1 MKKTKNTFF
10 LLILLTGLLLFLHAC
25 SIPEVARKEANARLP
40 ANFTNTL
47 TDTLNSAHV
56 NWKDFFEDPF
66 LTNLIDSALLNNQ
79 EINILAQRISR
90 AKNEIQARKGEYL
103 PFVHAGAGADVE
115 KVGRFTR
122 NGAVERNLEIEEGR
136 EFPEPL
142 GNLQFGLSASW
153 ELDVWKKLRKAKQA
167 AALEYLASVEGK
179 NFLITNLVAE
189 IADSYYELLAL
200 DNQLE
205 TLERNIRIQQDALE
219 VVKNLQQAARTNS
232 LAVKRFEAEVQ
243 KNQSEIYKLKQN
255 IIETENRINFLAGR
269 TPRPI
274 ARNAEDFL
282 EREPKVVQAGIP
294 SQLLENRPDI
304 RKAELELMASRLNV
318 QVAKANFFPSFGIKA
333 GLGYQAFNPKF
344 LLNTPESVLFSLA
357 GDALAPVVNRN
368 AIIAEYKNAG
378 AHQIQAVYEFEQTIL
393 NAYREVMNQLSKA
406 ENLAQNIQL
415 KQKQVEAL
423 TESIEIAIQLFQ
435 SARADYMEVLL
446 TQRDALEA
454 KMELI
459 ETQKE
464 QMGAMVHLYRALG
477 GGWK

>member
-1 MKKTKNTFF
+1 MKKNKF
-10 LLILLTGLLLFLHAC
+10 LLMIALAGLLLFLQSC
-25 SIPEVARKEANARLP
+25 SIPELARKDPQTSLP
-40 ANFTNTL
+40 GTFTNAL
-47 TDTLNSAHV
+47 PDTLSSARV
-56 NWKDFFEDPF
+56 NWEDFFEDPF
-66 LTNLIDSALLNNQ
+66 LTKLIDSALINNQ

-90 AKNEIQARKGEYL
+90 AKNEILARKGEYL
-103 PFVHAGAGADVE
+103 PFVHAGAGADME

-122 NGAVERNLEIEEGR
+122 NGAVEKNLEIEEGR

-153 ELDVWKKLRKAKQA
+153 ELDVWKKLRKTKQA

-219 VVKNLQQAARTNS
+219 VVKSLQQAARTNQ

-243 KNQSEIYKLKQN
+243 KNRSEIYNLKQL

-274 ARNAEDFL
+274 ARNASSFL
-282 EREPKVVQAGIP
+282 DLEPKVVKIGIP

-304 RKAELELMASRLNV
+304 RKAELELMASQMNV
-318 QVAKANFFPSFGIKA
+318 QVARANFLPSFGIRA

-344 LLNTPESVLFSLA
+344 LLNTPESMLFSLA
-357 GDALAPVVNRN
+357 GDALAPLVNRN
-368 AIIAEYKNAG
+368 AIIAEYQNAG
-378 AHQIQAVYEFEQTIL
+378 AYQIEAAYEFEQSIL
-393 NAYREVMNQLSKA
+393 NAYREVVNQLSKA
-406 ENLAQNIQL
+406 ENLAQNVQL
-415 KQKQVEAL
+415 KRKQVATL
-423 TESIEIAIQLFQ
+423 TESIGIAIQLFQ

-459 ETQKE
+459 ETQRE
-464 QMGAMVHLYRALG
+464 QMGTMVNLYKALG